1 MVKLSHLYMTT
12 GKAIALIIQTFV
24 GKVMCL
30 LLKTLPR
37 FVIALLPKSKGLQVP
52 VHIREGHLLC

>member
-1 MVKLSHLYMTT
+1 M
-12 GKAIALIIQTFV
+12 IIQTFV

-30 LLKTLPR
+30 LLKMLPR

-52 VHIREGHLLC
+52 ILIRESRLLC